1 MKKRIIT
8 GAILLAVLIPVF
20 TIEVLLPLFLAV
32 MVILTVVGSF
42 EMLKMFNKK
51 EEASKPFMLLVM
63 MLTVVF
69 YVAIIFSAKMIDLKV
84 FKDYFYFIDL
94 SIALLLIV
102 LTLFI
107 LIVFMPKHNTSLL
120 SGAFI
125 TIFYI
130 GLSFSSITI
139 LRLLGVRF
147 VIYLFLITIMTDM
160 FAYFIGSKFGKR
172 KLAPLTSPKKSIEG
186 AVAGSIAGTI
196 FASLF
201 ALFFDIYPSFL
212 NPDNLKT
219 IFTGIS
225 QFGELSRGMQALV
238 VVPVTLIAT
247 FVSQIGDLVASK
259 FKRNYEIKDFGDIFP
274 GHGGVVD
281 RFDSAMLTSIFLVFL
296 LTVLVVAV
304 PLWKM
309 FIF

>member
-107 LIVFMPKHNTSLL
+107 LIVFMPKHKTSLL

-304 PLWKM
+304 PL
-309 FIF
+309 